1 MELVR
6 VTEAA
11 ALASGR
17 HQGRGDKEAVL
28 ETAAEAMVEALGAV
42 NMDGELVVVVNQSE
56 GITAAFQRGARF
68 GQGAGPAGRQTLGPQ
83 VDLAAGP
90 IDGVSLV
97 SRGLPG
103 AITVVA
109 ACERGLLQVP
119 RSPYMRKIM
128 VGARATGAIDI
139 DDSVENNL
147 HRIAFASD
155 MRVSDLTVVLLDRP
169 RHQALVEETRAAG
182 ARVSLISDGEVASA
196 VMAALDDSGVD
207 VVLGIG
213 SVEDTILA
221 ACALRCLGG
230 ELQAKPW
237 ARGSQDAEQL
247 VDQGVDFRQVFTVA
261 DLAGGAEVVF
271 AATGV
276 TDGLLLQGVRYHD
289 RWAESESLV
298 MRSQSGSLRRISTR
312 HHYALSQKSRPVH

>member
-1 MELVR
+1 VR

-17 HQGRGDKEAVL
+17 HMGRGDKEAIVQ
-28 ETAAEAMVEALGAV
+28 TAADAMLEALQAV
-42 NMDGELVVVVNQSE
+42 NMDGELAVLVNQSE
-56 GITAAFQRGARF
+56 SAAGIQRGARY
-68 GQGAGPAGRQTLGPQ
+68 GQGLGPL

-90 IDGVSLV
+90 LDGVSLV

-103 AITVVA
+103 AIAVIA
-109 ACERGLLQVP
+109 ACERGSMHLP
-119 RSPYMRKIM
+119 ASMHMSKIL
-128 VGARATGAIDI
+128 VGARARGAIDV

-147 HRIAFASD
+147 RRIAFASD

-169 RHQALVEETRAAG
+169 RHQALVQETRAAG
-182 ARVSLISDGEVASA
+182 ARVSLISDGEVGAA

-213 SVEDTILA
+213 SAEDTALA
-221 ACALRCLGG
+221 ACALKCLGG

-237 ARGSQDAEQL
+237 ARSTEDAEQL
-247 VDQGVDFRQVFTVA
+247 RAMGVDLARVHHIDDF
-261 DLAGGAEVVF
+261 AGGEEVVF

-312 HHYALSQKSRPVH
+312 HHYAMSQQKSRPVH